1 MRLLSVALLVAALLI
16 AADADAK
23 RSAQA
28 KYQFQKANPCPVNQ
42 AHRGRCPGYDIDH
55 IVPLCAGGPDSPE
68 NMQWLAK
75 SAHKEK
81 TRRDVFDCRRARRL
95 PPAAQ

>member
-1 MRLLSVALLVAALLI
+1 VKLLVVALVVAALSFP
-16 AADADAK
+16 AAADAK

-28 KYQFQKANPCPVNQ
+28 KYQFQKANPCPVNL

-55 IVPLCAGGPDSPE
+55 IVPLCAGGADSPE
-68 NMQWLAK
+68 NMQWLTK

-81 TRRDVFDCRRARRL
+81 TRRDVFECRMARRNSL
-95 PPAAQ
+95 AAQ